1 MIEIKVH
8 YSILTAGVAL
18 VAFQFFTPIRL
29 LCFVMHAVT

>member
-8 YSILTAGVAL
+8 YSITAGVDL
-18 VAFQFFTPIRL
+18 VAFQFFTPVRL